1 MRTTKLRFTCPNDIV
16 TTYWKLHHMLPED
29 LRNAKKLVAIGR
41 TSMILHRVG
50 GSIDVAEFAVSAT
63 ANEYLKHKTLP
74 EGVVLR
80 VGLPFCMAKD
90 DQYFVP
96 SEDLKAIHSQNQIRW
111 KNSDDVLARC
121 NVTDIERF
129 WEREKPPVSVEKVKG
144 WEEGSLSEAEVV
156 FEKMCQEHDWYY
168 QYSDSITVQNNGDA
182 SWERLQVVRKKLGDR
197 GDMIFNF
204 YTK

>member
-1 MRTTKLRFTCPNDIV
+1 MRTNELRFTCPNDIV
-16 TTYWKLHHMLPED
+16 NVYWKLHAMLPEE
-29 LRNAKKLVAIGR
+29 LRSAKKLVAINR

-50 GSIDVAEFAVSAT
+50 GKTDVAEFAVSAT
-63 ANEYLKHKTLP
+63 ANEYLKDKVLP

-96 SEDLKAIHSQNQIRW
+96 SEDLKALHSQYQIKG
-111 KNSDDVLARC
+111 KNNDDASARYLAGE
-121 NVTDIERF
+121 IERF
-129 WEREKPPVSVEKVKG
+129 WEREKPAVAVEKVKE
-144 WEEGSLSEAEVV
+144 WVEGSLSEAEVV

-168 QYSDSITVQNNGDA
+168 QYSDSTTVQNNGDA
-182 SWERLQVVRKKLGDR
+182 SWERLQAARKELGDR
-197 GDMIFNF
+197 GNMIFNF